1 MKNLIFG
8 IFTIVIFSS
17 SSSHINKVVSKI
29 DKENDKEWESLFDGK
44 TLNGW
49 HRYNLKGVKS
59 IWTAKNGVLSLD
71 PDLIPKGNYNHDIVT
86 DNIYKS
92 FQLSIE
98 WNISEGGNSGIFW
111 GVQEGGGIRS
121 PYLTAPE
128 IQIID
133 NERHPDARQK
143 LKFHQA
149 GAVYDLVEPSKDV
162 CKPAGQWNH
171 VLLSID
177 HNKNKGSVKL
187 NGTKILEFPLRGEK
201 WESLVANSK
210 FSDKCEYKRFAK
222 LKAGKIGLQDHGNKV
237 SFRNIKIRKL

>member
-17 SSSHINKVVSKI
+17 SSSHFNKVVSKI
-29 DKENDKEWESLFDGK
+29 DKENEKEWESLFDGK

>member
-1 MKNLIFG
+1 MKQLIVGVF
-8 IFTIVIFSS
+8 ILTFFMSS
-17 SSSHINKVVSKI
+17 SYTKTEVIY
-29 DKENDKEWESLFDGK
+29 ENDKEWETLFDGK

-49 HRYNLKGVKS
+49 HRFNLKGVKS
-59 IWTAKNGVLSLD
+59 IWTVKNGVLTFD
-71 PDLIPKGNYNHDIVT
+71 PNLIPKGNYVHDLVT
-86 DNIYKS
+86 DKIYKN

-111 GVQEGGGIRS
+111 GVQEGKSIS
-121 PYLTAPE
+121 NPYLTAPE

-133 NERHPDARQK
+133 NDRHPDAKEK

-171 VLLSID
+171 VILTID
-177 HNKNKGSVKL
+177 HNKNQGSVKL

-201 WESLVANSK
+201 WKSLVANSK
-210 FSDKCEYKRFAK
+210 FSDECEYKRFAK
-222 LKAGKIGLQDHGNKV
+222 LKSGKIALQDHGDKV